1 MTTYAVIDF
10 ETTGASPG
18 LNARPTEIAVV
29 LVRDGQLVDRYQS
42 LMNPGQPIPWQIQQ
56 LTGITDAM
64 VRQAP
69 PVETVMAEASTFVGS
84 HIPVAHN
91 AAFDRKFWECELAAL
106 GRSPGRP
113 FLCSLMLSRR
123 VFPTATSHKLGSLV
137 TDLGL
142 PATGRYHRALADAEA
157 TAYLLLKIQET
168 IAERFS
174 VPRVTADLLTEVQR
188 APVKGLAQSVSRY
201 LARHA

>member
-69 PVETVMAEASTFVGS
+69 PVETVMAEASAFVGN
-84 HIPVAHN
+84 HVPVAHN

-106 GRSPGRP
+106 GRSAGRA

-123 VFPTATSHKLGSLV
+123 VFPSATSHKLASLV
-137 TDLGL
+137 SGLGL

-174 VPRVTADLLTEVQR
+174 VPHVTADLLTEVQQ
-188 APVKGLAQSVSRY
+188 APVKGLAQTVSRY
-201 LARHA
+201 LARQA